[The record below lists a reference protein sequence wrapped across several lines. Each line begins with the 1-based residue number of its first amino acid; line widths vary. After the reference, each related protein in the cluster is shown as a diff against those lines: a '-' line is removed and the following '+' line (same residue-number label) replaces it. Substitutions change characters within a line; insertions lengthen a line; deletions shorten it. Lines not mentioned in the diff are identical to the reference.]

1 MAAEWE
7 KVLEK
12 YRAPDKEARGWALIR
27 AKGTPPDALDRLVSL
42 ARARQWAGT
51 GWTIRRIDVVEHVK
65 VEETNGPSYTLFVA
79 VKGPTD
85 RDVDNAFDA
94 IKTILHTS
102 SPEVDRYRARNSL
115 EIDW

>member
-7 KVLEK
+7 KVLAD

-27 AKGTPPDALDRLVSL
+27 AEGMPGDAFTRLVSL

-51 GWTIRRIDVVEHVK
+51 GWTIRRIDIVDQVNVEK
-65 VEETNGPSYTLFVA
+65 PSGPAYALFVA
-79 VKGPTD
+79 VKGHTD
-85 RDVDNAFDA
+85 KDVNDAFAA
-94 IKTILHTS
+94 IERILHTK
-102 SPEVDRYRARNSL
+102 SPEVDRYQARNSL